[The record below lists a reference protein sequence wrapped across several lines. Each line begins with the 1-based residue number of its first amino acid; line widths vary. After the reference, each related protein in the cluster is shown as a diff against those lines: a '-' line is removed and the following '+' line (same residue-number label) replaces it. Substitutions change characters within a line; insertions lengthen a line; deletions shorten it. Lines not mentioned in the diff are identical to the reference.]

1 MVILT
6 VTITTRL
13 TEREYH
19 ITVTLTEPVLVDV
32 STLSSATITEI
43 IIQMVSTVSGT
54 AGNMRITHEKRIEN
68 MWKMFG

>member
-19 ITVTLTEPVLVDV
+19 ITVTLTGPALVDV

-54 AGNMRITHEKRIEN
+54 AGNMRITYEKRIEN
-68 MWKMFG
+68 M

>member
-13 TEREYH
+13 TEQEYH
-19 ITVTLTEPVLVDV
+19 ITVTLTGPALVDV

-54 AGNMRITHEKRIEN
+54 AGYMRITYEWRIEN
-68 MWKMFG
+68 L

>member
-19 ITVTLTEPVLVDV
+19 ITVTITEPALVDV
-32 STLSSATITEI
+32 STLSSVTITEI
-43 IIQMVSTVSGT
+43 IIQMVSTVSVT
-54 AGNMRITHEKRIEN
+54 TGNMRITYEKRIEN
-68 MWKMFG
+68 M

>member
-6 VTITTRL
+6 VTITIRL

-19 ITVTLTEPVLVDV
+19 ITVTLTGPALVDV

-54 AGNMRITHEKRIEN
+54 AGNMRITYEKRIEN
-68 MWKMFG
+68 M

>member
-1 MVILT
+1 MVILM

-13 TEREYH
+13 TVREYH
-19 ITVTLTEPVLVDV
+19 ITVTLTGPALVDV

-54 AGNMRITHEKRIEN
+54 AGNMRITYEWRIGN
-68 MWKMFG
+68 M